1 MRAINAIIIILMVF
15 VAGLF
20 VGLTASQRSNI
31 GGQVGTTVLAKTTET
46 LTTRMVVTTTFT
58 TTQTAGANTVTTTI
72 TRLYTTTVV
81 SSDAGTGVIQA
92 VCFSRVEQCDSLLIN
107 LISQARKS
115 VYVAIYSFTR
125 DSLARAL
132 IDAKKRGVEVK
143 VVIEEEN
150 AYGQGSDY
158 QMLKDAGIDIRL
170 DGNPALMH
178 HKFMI
183 VDGEL
188 VVTGSY
194 NWSTAAEDRNDENFV
209 VIRDKEVVD
218 RFTQEFNRL
227 LSIARP

>member
-1 MRAINAIIIILMVF
+1 MVMF
-15 VAGLF
+15 DLALFAAWFFIGLWL
-20 VGLTASQRSNI
+20 GLKLPTGETA
-31 GGQVGTTVLAKTTET
+31 A
-46 LTTRMVVTTTFT
+46 
-58 TTQTAGANTVTTTI
+58 TTI
-72 TRLYTTTVV
+72 TVTVTETKVNTGIITTTVTKPYTTTLTTTVV
-81 SSDAGTGVIQA
+81 STRITGGVVEY
-92 VCFSRVEQCDSLLIN
+92 VCFSRVEQCDSMLIN

-115 VYVAIYSFTR
+115 IYVAMYSFTR
-125 DSLARAL
+125 DGLASAL
-132 IDAKKRGVEVK
+132 VDAKNKGVEVK
-143 VVIEEEN
+143 VIMEEEN
-150 AYGQGSDY
+150 AYVQGSDY
-158 QMLKDAGIDIRL
+158 RMLKEAGVDVRL

>member
-1 MRAINAIIIILMVF
+1 MRNSNMVMF
-15 VAGLF
+15 DLALFAAWFFIGLWL
-20 VGLTASQRSNI
+20 GLKLPTGETA
-31 GGQVGTTVLAKTTET
+31 A
-46 LTTRMVVTTTFT
+46 
-58 TTQTAGANTVTTTI
+58 TTI
-72 TRLYTTTVV
+72 TVTVTETKVNTGIITTTVTKPYTTKLTTTVV
-81 SSDAGTGVIQA
+81 SMRETGGVVEY
-92 VCFSRVEQCDSLLIN
+92 VCFSRVEQCDSMLIN

-115 VYVAIYSFTR
+115 IYVAMYSFTR
-125 DSLARAL
+125 DGLAGAL
-132 IDAKKRGVEVK
+132 VDAKNRGVEVK
-143 VVIEEEN
+143 VIMEEEN
-150 AYGQGSDY
+150 AYVQGSDY
-158 QMLKDAGIDIRL
+158 RMLKEAGVDVRL

-209 VIRDKEVVD
+209 VIRDKAVVD

>member
-31 GGQVGTTVLAKTTET
+31 GGQVGTTVLLKTTET

-58 TTQTAGANTVTTTI
+58 TTQTAGANTVT
-72 TRLYTTTVV
+72 TTTVV

-107 LISQARKS
+107 LISQAKKS
-115 VYVAIYSFTR
+115 IYVAIYSFTR

-209 VIRDKEVVD
+209 VIRGKEVVD

>member
-1 MRAINAIIIILMVF
+1 MVMF
-15 VAGLF
+15 DLALFAAWFFIGLWL
-20 VGLTASQRSNI
+20 GLKLPTGETA
-31 GGQVGTTVLAKTTET
+31 A
-46 LTTRMVVTTTFT
+46 
-58 TTQTAGANTVTTTI
+58 TTI
-72 TRLYTTTVV
+72 TVTVTETKVNTGIITTTVTKPYTTTLTTTVV
-81 SSDAGTGVIQA
+81 STRITGGVVEY
-92 VCFSRVEQCDSLLIN
+92 VCFSRVEQCDSMLIN

-115 VYVAIYSFTR
+115 IYVAMYSFTR
-125 DSLARAL
+125 DGLASAL
-132 IDAKKRGVEVK
+132 VDAKNRGVEVK
-143 VVIEEEN
+143 VIMEEEN
-150 AYGQGSDY
+150 AYVQGSDY
-158 QMLKDAGIDIRL
+158 RMLKEAGVDVRL

-194 NWSTAAEDRNDENFV
+194 NWSTAAEDKNDENFV

>member
-1 MRAINAIIIILMVF
+1 MRTTSTILVILVVF
-15 VAGLF
+15 AAGLF
-20 VGLTASQRSNI
+20 TGLLASQRLY
-31 GGQVGTTVLAKTTET
+31 VGEQATRTVLVKTTEVSTIRVVTTAT
-46 LTTRMVVTTTFT
+46 LTT
-58 TTQTAGANTVTTTI
+58 TQVATANTVTTT
-72 TRLYTTTVV
+72 TTVV
-81 SSDAGTGVIQA
+81 YTQGGEGAIKA
-92 VCFSRVEQCDSLLIN
+92 VCFSRVEQCDNLLIN

-227 LSIARP
+227 LSTARP

>member
-1 MRAINAIIIILMVF
+1 MRTTSIIPVILVVF

-20 VGLTASQRSNI
+20 TGLLASQRLYV
-31 GGQVGTTVLAKTTET
+31 GEQVTRTVLVKTTEVSTIRVVTTAT
-46 LTTRMVVTTTFT
+46 LTT
-58 TTQTAGANTVTTTI
+58 TQVATANTVTTT
-72 TRLYTTTVV
+72 TTVV
-81 SSDAGTGVIQA
+81 YTQGGEGVIKA

-125 DSLARAL
+125 DGLARAL
-132 IDAKKRGVEVK
+132 IDAKNRGVEVK
-143 VVIEEEN
+143 VIIEEEN

-158 QMLKDAGIDIRL
+158 RMLKEAGVDIRL

-178 HKFMI
+178 HKFMV
-183 VDGEL
+183 VDGEII
-188 VVTGSY
+188 VTGSY

-209 VIRDKEVVD
+209 VIRDRSIAE
-218 RFTQEFNRL
+218 RFMQEFNRL

>member
-1 MRAINAIIIILMVF
+1 MFIILIIF

-20 VGLTASQRSNI
+20 AGLTASQRSNI
-31 GGQVGTTVLAKTTET
+31 GGQVGTTVILKTTET

-58 TTQTAGANTVTTTI
+58 TTQTAGANTVT
-72 TRLYTTTVV
+72 TTTVV

-107 LISQARKS
+107 LISQAKKS
-115 VYVAIYSFTR
+115 IYVAIYSFTR

-132 IDAKKRGVEVK
+132 IDAKNRGVEVK

>member
-1 MRAINAIIIILMVF
+1 MRALNAMFIILIIF

-31 GGQVGTTVLAKTTET
+31 DGEAGTTVLLKTTET
-46 LTTRMVVTTTFT
+46 LTTRMVVTTTT
-58 TTQTAGANTVTTTI
+58 TITQTAGANTVTTTI
-72 TRLYTTTVV
+72 TKLYTTTVV
-81 SSDAGTGVIQA
+81 SSDASTGVIQA

-107 LISQARKS
+107 LISQAKKN
-115 VYVAIYSFTR
+115 VYLAIYSFTR
-125 DSLARAL
+125 DSLAKAL
-132 IDAKKRGVEVK
+132 IDAKNRGVEVK

-158 QMLKDAGIDIRL
+158 QMLKDAGVDVRL
-170 DGNPALMH
+170 DGNPGSMH

-209 VIRDKEVVD
+209 VIRDKAVVD
-218 RFTQEFNRL
+218 RFAQEFNRL
-227 LSIARP
+227 LSTARP

>member
-1 MRAINAIIIILMVF
+1 MVMF
-15 VAGLF
+15 DLALFAAWFFIGLWL
-20 VGLTASQRSNI
+20 GLKLPTGETA
-31 GGQVGTTVLAKTTET
+31 A
-46 LTTRMVVTTTFT
+46 
-58 TTQTAGANTVTTTI
+58 TTI
-72 TRLYTTTVV
+72 TVTVTETKVNTGIITTTVTKPYTTTLTTTVV
-81 SSDAGTGVIQA
+81 STRITGGVVEY
-92 VCFSRVEQCDSLLIN
+92 VCFSRVEQCDSMLIN

-115 VYVAIYSFTR
+115 IYVAMYSFTR
-125 DSLARAL
+125 DGLASAL
-132 IDAKKRGVEVK
+132 VDAKNRGVEVK
-143 VVIEEEN
+143 VIMEEEN
-150 AYGQGSDY
+150 AYVQGSDY
-158 QMLKDAGIDIRL
+158 RMLKEAGVDVRL

-194 NWSTAAEDRNDENFV
+194 NWSTTAEDKNDENFV

>member
-1 MRAINAIIIILMVF
+1 MVMF
-15 VAGLF
+15 DLALFAAWFFIGLWL
-20 VGLTASQRSNI
+20 GLKLPTGETA
-31 GGQVGTTVLAKTTET
+31 A
-46 LTTRMVVTTTFT
+46 
-58 TTQTAGANTVTTTI
+58 TTI
-72 TRLYTTTVV
+72 TVTVTETKVNTGIITTTVTKPYTTTLTTTVV
-81 SSDAGTGVIQA
+81 STRITGGVVEY
-92 VCFSRVEQCDSLLIN
+92 VCFSRVEQCDSMLIN

-115 VYVAIYSFTR
+115 IYVAMYSFTR
-125 DSLARAL
+125 DGLASAL
-132 IDAKKRGVEVK
+132 VDAKNRGVEVK
-143 VVIEEEN
+143 VIMEEEN
-150 AYGQGSDY
+150 AYVQGSDY
-158 QMLKDAGIDIRL
+158 RMLKEAGVDVRL